1 MTINNMTFRIGGAAG
16 DGVESSGVGLCQA
29 LARGGL
35 HVFGLP
41 DYYSRIRGGHN
52 FFSIRVSDQPLY
64 SHEEPVHLLLALTEE
79 TIPRHRDKIVE
90 GGAIVY
96 DSNQMANQR
105 ISESANQRIAKGS
118 IQLLPIPLS
127 DMAQEKA
134 GTTLAR
140 NTLALGVAAGLT
152 GFDPEPMESVIRQN
166 FARKG
171 QAVVDGNLAAVEAG
185 YQEGQ
190 KYAADFPFKVER
202 IPDAPPRMVLNGTEA
217 FSLGALAGG
226 CRFVAGY
233 PMTPG
238 SLALHW
244 FASRAAKYGVAIKHT
259 EDEIAAINM
268 AIGAAHMG
276 ARALVPTSGGGFSL
290 MVEALGLAGMTETP
304 VVIYN
309 AQRPG
314 PSTGLP
320 TRQEQAD
327 LLFMLYASQGE
338 FPRFLL
344 APGTHEEC
352 FVTGWRVF
360 NLAEKYQ
367 TPALV
372 LSDHYLAVAIRTLE
386 LDAFDF
392 EAVRIDR
399 GELLSEAELDA
410 LATTNGGEYLRYR
423 ITGSGVSPRAVPGH
437 PKAVYVAA
445 GNEHEESGAITEEP
459 EMRTA
464 QVEKRQRKLVGMAEE
479 MSGPLRYGPSEAEVT
494 FLSWGSTYGPLREAV
509 DRLNAED
516 YNEQG
521 KFNEREGAG
530 PSTLRRGPSTGS
542 GRRSGQASLRTGRAN
557 MLHFVDLWPFPAEAV
572 TAALESA
579 RRVVAVEVNATAQL
593 ATLIRSQTG
602 RQMDGTIL
610 KYDGRAFTPDHIVSF
625 EL

>member
-1 MTINNMTFRIGGAAG
+1 MTINEMTIRIGGAAG
-16 DGVESSGVGLCQA
+16 DGVESSGAGFCKA

-52 FFSIRVSDQPLY
+52 FYSVRISDQPLY
-64 SHEEPVHLLLALTEE
+64 SHSEPIHLLLALNEE
-79 TIPRHRDKIVE
+79 TILRHRDKLVE

-96 DSNQMANQR
+96 DSRLKVSPEERTGEA
-105 ISESANQRIAKGS
+105 
-118 IQLLPIPLS
+118 IQFLPIPLS
-127 DMAQEKA
+127 EIAEETA
-134 GTTLAR
+134 GVVLAR
-140 NTLALGVAAGLT
+140 NTVALGVAAGLT
-152 GFDPEPMESVIRQN
+152 GFDLQPMQGVIRQN

-171 QAVVDGNLAAVEAG
+171 QAVVEGNLAAAEAG
-185 YQEGQ
+185 YREGQ
-190 KYAADFPFKVER
+190 KYAADFPFKVEAG
-202 IPDAPPRMVLNGTEA
+202 PSAPPRMVLNGTEA

-238 SLALHW
+238 SLVLHW
-244 FASRAAKYGVAIKHT
+244 MAAHSARYGVVLKHS

-320 TRQEQAD
+320 TRHEQGD
-327 LLFMLYASQGE
+327 MLFMLYASQGE

-352 FVTGWRVF
+352 FLIGWRAF

-367 TPALV
+367 TPVLV
-372 LSDHYLAVAIRTLE
+372 LSDHYLAVAVRTLE
-386 LDAFDF
+386 LGALDFDAI
-392 EAVRIDR
+392 EIDR
-399 GELLSEAELDA
+399 GELLSEAELEA
-410 LATTNGGEYLRYR
+410 LEGEYLRYR
-423 ITGSGVSPRAVPGH
+423 ITDSGVSPRALPGH
-437 PKAVYVAA
+437 PRAIYVAS
-445 GNEHEESGAITEEP
+445 GNEHDESGAITEEP

-464 QVEKRQRKLVGMAEE
+464 QVEKRQRKLLGMAEE
-479 MSGPLRYGPSEAEVT
+479 IAGPVRYGPAEAEVT
-494 FLSWGSTYGPLREAV
+494 FLCWGSTYGPLREAV
-509 DRLNAED
+509 DRLNV
-516 YNEQG
+516 
-521 KFNEREGAG
+521 ER
-530 PSTLRRGPSTGS
+530 PN
-542 GRRSGQASLRTGRAN
+542 RAN
-557 MLHFVDLWPFPAEAV
+557 LLHFMDLWPFRSAV
-572 TAALESA
+572 VMEALERA
-579 RRVVAVEVNATAQL
+579 QRLIAVEVNATAQL

-602 RQMDGTIL
+602 YRVDGTIL
-610 KYDGRAFTPDHIVSF
+610 KYDGRPFTPEYILAHLPEEV
-625 EL
+625 

>member
-1 MTINNMTFRIGGAAG
+1 MITNEMTIRIGAAAG
-16 DGVESSGVGLCQA
+16 DGVESSGAGFCKA
-29 LARGGL
+29 LARSGL

-64 SHEEPVHLLLALTEE
+64 SHTEPVHLLLALTED
-79 TIPRHRDKIVE
+79 TIPRHRDKVVK

-96 DSNQMANQR
+96 DSGLKVSLEQWPGNDV
-105 ISESANQRIAKGS
+105 
-118 IQLLPIPLS
+118 LYLPVPLS
-127 DMAQEKA
+127 DIAKEKA
-134 GTTLAR
+134 GTVLAR
-140 NTLALGVAAGLT
+140 NTVALGVTAGMT
-152 GFDPEPMESVIRQN
+152 GFSLKPMESVIRDN

-171 QAVVDGNLAAVEAG
+171 QAVVDGNLAAAEAG

-190 KYAADFPFKVER
+190 KYAAAFPFKLER
-202 IPDAPPRMVLNGTEA
+202 IPDAPPRMVVNGTQA

-238 SLALHW
+238 SPVLHW
-244 FASRAAKYGVAIKHT
+244 MAAHAAQYGVVTKHT

-276 ARALVPTSGGGFSL
+276 ARALVPTSGGGFAL

-327 LLFMLYASQGE
+327 LLFMLHASQGE

-352 FVTGWRVF
+352 FTAGWRAF

-372 LSDHYLAVAIRTLE
+372 LSDHYLAVAVRTLG
-386 LDAFDF
+386 LDGFDF
-392 EAVRIDR
+392 EAVEIDR
-399 GELLSEAELDA
+399 GALSSAADLDA
-410 LATTNGGEYLRYR
+410 LEGEYLRYR
-423 ITGSGVSPRAVPGH
+423 ITDSGISPRAAPGH
-437 PKAVYVAA
+437 FKAVYVAA
-445 GNEHEESGAITEEP
+445 GNEHDESGAITEEP
-459 EMRTA
+459 EMRKA
-464 QVEKRQRKLVGMAEE
+464 QVEKRQRKLIGMAGE
-479 MSGPLRYGPSEAEVT
+479 MAGPRRYGPQEAEIT
-494 FLSWGSTYGPLREAV
+494 FFSWGSTYGPLRETV
-509 DRLNAED
+509 DRLNAE
-516 YNEQG
+516 
-521 KFNEREGAG
+521 
-530 PSTLRRGPSTGS
+530 RR
-542 GRRSGQASLRTGRAN
+542 GRAN
-557 MLHFVDLWPFPAEAV
+557 LLHFADLWPFPTRAV
-572 TAALESA
+572 AAALKSA
-579 RRVVAVEVNATAQL
+579 RRLIGVENNATAQL
-593 ATLIRSQTG
+593 ATLIRANTG
-602 RQMDGTIL
+602 RAMDETIL
-610 KYDGRAFTPDHIVSF
+610 KYDGRPFTPEYILARVK
-625 EL
+625 EA

>member
-1 MTINNMTFRIGGAAG
+1 MLNEMTIRIGGAAG
-16 DGVESSGVGLCQA
+16 DGVESSGAGFCKA

-52 FFSIRVSDQPLY
+52 FYSIRVSDRPLY
-64 SHEEPVHLLLALTEE
+64 SHAEPVHLLLALTEE
-79 TIPRHRDKIVE
+79 TIPRHRDKIVS

-96 DSNQMANQR
+96 DARFQSSPELNVRAWPVPL
-105 ISESANQRIAKGS
+105 IDIAK
-118 IQLLPIPLS
+118 
-127 DMAQEKA
+127 EKA
-134 GTTLAR
+134 GTALAR
-140 NTLALGVAAGLT
+140 NTVALGVAAGLT
-152 GFDPEPMESVIRQN
+152 GFDLALLQGVIRQN
-166 FARKG
+166 FDRKG

-190 KYAADFPFKVER
+190 KHAADFPFKLES
-202 IPDAPPRMVLNGTEA
+202 IPDAPPRMVVNGTEA
-217 FSLGALAGG
+217 FSLGALAGV

-238 SLALHW
+238 SPVLHW
-244 FASRAAKYGVAIKHT
+244 MAAHAADYGVVTKHT

-276 ARALVPTSGGGFSL
+276 ARALVPTSGGGFAL
-290 MVEALGLAGMTETP
+290 MVEALGLTGMTETP
-304 VVIYN
+304 LVIYN

-320 TRQEQAD
+320 TRHEQGD

-338 FPRFLL
+338 FPRFIL
-344 APGTHEEC
+344 APGSHEEC
-352 FVTGWRVF
+352 FTAGWRAF

-372 LSDHYLAVAIRTLE
+372 LSDHYLAVAVRTLE

-392 EAVRIDR
+392 EAVETDR
-399 GELLSEAELDA
+399 GELLTEADLDA
-410 LATTNGGEYLRYR
+410 LEGEYLRYR
-423 ITGSGVSPRAVPGH
+423 ITESGISPRALPGH
-437 PKAVYVAA
+437 PRAVYVAA

-459 EMRTA
+459 EIRTA
-464 QVEKRQRKLVGMAEE
+464 QVEKRQRKLIGMAEE
-479 MSGPLRYGPSEAEVT
+479 MSGPLRYGPPEAEVT
-494 FLSWGSTYGPLREAV
+494 FVSWGSTFGPLREAA
-509 DRLNAED
+509 DELNAEKT
-516 YNEQG
+516 N
-521 KFNEREGAG
+521 
-530 PSTLRRGPSTGS
+530 S
-542 GRRSGQASLRTGRAN
+542 AN

-572 TAALESA
+572 TTAMEAA

-602 RQMDGTIL
+602 LQVDDTIL
-610 KYDGRAFTPDHIVSF
+610 KHDGRAFAPEHILARVK
-625 EL
+625 EA

>member
-1 MTINNMTFRIGGAAG
+1 MINDMTIRIGGAAG
-16 DGVESSGVGLCQA
+16 DGVESSGAGFCKA

-52 FFSIRVSDQPLY
+52 FFSIRVRDQPLY
-64 SHEEPVHLLLALTEE
+64 SHSEPVHLLLALTEE
-79 TIPRHRDKIVE
+79 TIPRHRHKVVP

-96 DSNQMANQR
+96 DSKFQV
-105 ISESANQRIAKGS
+105 SPEGS
-118 IQLLPIPLS
+118 VQLLPLPLS
-127 DMAQEKA
+127 DIAKEKA
-134 GTTLAR
+134 GTVLAR
-140 NTLALGVAAGLT
+140 NTVALGVAAGIT
-152 GFDPEPMESVIRQN
+152 GFDIEPLQSVIRQN

-171 QAVVDGNLAAVEAG
+171 QAIVDGNLAAIEVG

-190 KYAADFPFKVER
+190 KHAADFPFKLESM
-202 IPDAPPRMVLNGTEA
+202 PDAPPRMVVDGTQA

-226 CRFVAGY
+226 CRFVSGY

-238 SLALHW
+238 SPVLHW
-244 FASRAAKYGVAIKHT
+244 MAAHAARYGVVTKHT

-276 ARALVPTSGGGFSL
+276 ARALVPTSGGGFAL

-338 FPRFLL
+338 FPRFVL

-352 FVTGWRVF
+352 FVAGWRAF

-372 LSDHYLAVAIRTLE
+372 LSDHYLAVAVRTLE

-392 EAVRIDR
+392 DAVEIDR
-399 GELLSEAELDA
+399 GELLSEADLDA
-410 LATTNGGEYLRYR
+410 LEGEYLRYR
-423 ITGSGVSPRAVPGH
+423 ITDSGVSPRALPGH

-445 GNEHEESGAITEEP
+445 GNEHQESGAITEEP

-464 QVEKRQRKLVGMAEE
+464 QVEKRQRKLIGMATE
-479 MSGPLRYGPSEAEVT
+479 MSGPLRYGPPETEVT
-494 FLSWGSTYGPLREAV
+494 FVSWGSTFGPLREAV
-509 DRLNAED
+509 DRLNAE
-516 YNEQG
+516 
-521 KFNEREGAG
+521 KT
-530 PSTLRRGPSTGS
+530 S
-542 GRRSGQASLRTGRAN
+542 RAN
-557 MLHFVDLWPFPAEAV
+557 LLHFVDVWPFPTEAV
-572 TAALESA
+572 TTAMEAAHQL
-579 RRVVAVEVNATAQL
+579 VAVESNATAQL

-602 RQMDGTIL
+602 RQVDGTIL
-610 KYDGRAFTPDHIVSF
+610 KYDGRAFTPEYIMSCEF
-625 EL
+625 

>member
-1 MTINNMTFRIGGAAG
+1 MTTNNPALSIVEGMTIRIGGAAG
-16 DGVESSGVGLCQA
+16 DGVESSGVGFCQA

-96 DSNQMANQR
+96 DSNVIQQ
-105 ISESANQRIAKGS
+105 SEEDLTGFL
-118 IQLLPIPLS
+118 LLPIPLS
-127 DMAQEKA
+127 DMAKEKA
-134 GTTLAR
+134 GTELAR
-140 NTLALGVAAGLT
+140 NTMALGIAAGLT
-152 GFDPEPMESVIRQN
+152 GFDLEPMESVIRQN

-171 QAVVDGNLAAVEAG
+171 QKVVDGNLAVIGAG

-190 KYAADFPFKVER
+190 KYAADFPFKMER
-202 IPDAPPRMVLNGTEA
+202 IPDAPPRMALNGTDA

-244 FASRAAKYGVAIKHT
+244 FAARAAKYGVVIKHA

-268 AIGAAHMG
+268 AIGASFVG
-276 ARALVPTSGGGFSL
+276 ARAMVPTSGGGFSL
-290 MVEALGLAGMTETP
+290 MVEALGLAGITETP

-314 PSTGLP
+314 PATGLP
-320 TRQEQAD
+320 TRQEQGD
-327 LLFMLYASQGE
+327 LLFMLHASQGE
-338 FPRFLL
+338 FARFILT
-344 APGTHEEC
+344 PGTHEEC
-352 FVTGWRVF
+352 FVAGWRAF
-360 NLAEKYQ
+360 NLADKYQ

-392 EAVRIDR
+392 EAVEIER
-399 GELLSEAELDA
+399 GELLTEEEL
-410 LATTNGGEYLRYR
+410 GGLEEPYLRYR
-423 ITGSGVSPRAVPGH
+423 ITESGVSPRAVPGH
-437 PKAVYVAA
+437 PNAVYVSTA
-445 GNEHEESGAITEEP
+445 NEHDESGAISEEADN
-459 EMRTA
+459 RAA
-464 QVEKRQRKLVGMAEE
+464 QVEKRMRKMEGMAQEVEE
-479 MSGPLRYGPSEAEVT
+479 PSWYGPDGAELT
-494 FLSWGSTYGPLREAV
+494 FICWGSTYGPLREAV
-509 DRLNAED
+509 DRLNAD
-516 YNEQG
+516 
-521 KFNEREGAG
+521 R
-530 PSTLRRGPSTGS
+530 P
-542 GRRSGQASLRTGRAN
+542 GQAN
-557 MLHFVDLWPFPAEAV
+557 MLHFSALHPFPLEATEV
-572 TAALESA
+572 ALQ
-579 RRVVAVEVNATAQL
+579 RTKRTIMVEGNATGQL
-593 ATLIRSQTG
+593 ETLLRARTG
-602 RQMDGTIL
+602 RSVDGAIH
-610 KYDGRAFTPDHIVSF
+610 KYDGRAFTPEYILSF